1 MAGAQSF
8 RIFTDNQK
16 SSTVQLA
23 GSPAKKTLLASPHSV
38 VFVCLFPDDH
48 AVPLETHQKTIELME
63 SKDGNPLQ

>member
-23 GSPAKKTLLASPHSV
+23 GSPAKKNAPSIPAFCGFRLSV
-38 VFVCLFPDDH
+38 
-48 AVPLETHQKTIELME
+48 
-63 SKDGNPLQ
+63 SR